1 MKKLFTIALV
11 ILMLI
16 PSKAKS
22 QNNEGAAA
30 AAAGLLAIGAGI
42 AAIEQLKELREE
54 GLIDND
60 EYKMKKAD
68 ILKDL

>member
-30 AAAGLLAIGAGI
+30 DPLGVNQVL
-42 AAIEQLKELREE
+42 
-54 GLIDND
+54 
-60 EYKMKKAD
+60 
-68 ILKDL
+68 

>member
-42 AAIEQLKELREE
+42 AAIDTFGEL
-54 GLIDND
+54 N
-60 EYKMKKAD
+60 KK
-68 ILKDL
+68 LLN

>member
-42 AAIEQLKELREE
+42 AAIEQLKEQLEQKAVEE
-54 GLIDND
+54 VLTAYPI
-60 EYKMKKAD
+60 A
-68 ILKDL
+68 L